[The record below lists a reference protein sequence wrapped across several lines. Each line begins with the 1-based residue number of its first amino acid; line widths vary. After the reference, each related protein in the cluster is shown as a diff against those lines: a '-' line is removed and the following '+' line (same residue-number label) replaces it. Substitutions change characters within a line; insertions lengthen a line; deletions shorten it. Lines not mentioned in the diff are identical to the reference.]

1 MSKFKEKI
9 PVLGSG
15 LADFAMKQ
23 FLTQIRHQHGL
34 IRFIQRNG
42 VNGKWLRADEP
53 YDIHVSR
60 FFQILRIKAHYQTDD
75 EFLDDWNKLGE
86 DFLDEAR
93 DYYKSL
99 YQKIN
104 D

>member
-1 MSKFKEKI
+1 MKKFNAKI
-9 PVLGSG
+9 PVLGEG
-15 LADFAMKQ
+15 MAKLAMKQ
-23 FLTQIRHQHGL
+23 LLTQIRHQHGL
-34 IRFIQRNG
+34 TRFIQRNG
-42 VNGKWLRADEP
+42 VNGRWLRADEP

-75 EFLDDWNKLGE
+75 EFLDDWNELGE
-86 DFLDEAR
+86 DFLNVVR

-99 YQKIN
+99 YQKLN

>member
-1 MSKFKEKI
+1 MKKFNAKI

-15 LADFAMKQ
+15 LANFAMKQ
-23 FLTQIRHQHGL
+23 LLTQIRHQHGL
-34 IRFIQRNG
+34 TRFIQRNG
-42 VNGKWLRADEP
+42 VNGRWLRADEP

-60 FFQILRIKAHYQTDD
+60 FFQILHIKAHFQTDD
-75 EFLDDWNKLGE
+75 EFLDDWNELGE
-86 DFLDEAR
+86 DFLNVVR

-99 YQKIN
+99 YPEHN

>member
-1 MSKFKEKI
+1 MKKFNAKI

-15 LADFAMKQ
+15 LANFAMKQ

-42 VNGKWLRADEP
+42 VNGRWLRADEP

-75 EFLDDWNKLGE
+75 EFLDDWNELGE
-86 DFLDEAR
+86 EFLKEVR
-93 DYYKSL
+93 DYYQSI
-99 YQKIN
+99 YQKVN
-104 D
+104 E

>member
-1 MSKFKEKI
+1 MKKFNAKI

-15 LADFAMKQ
+15 LANFAMKQ
-23 FLTQIRHQHGL
+23 LLTQIRHQHGL

-42 VNGKWLRADEP
+42 VNGRWLRADEP
-53 YDIHVSR
+53 YDIHISR
-60 FFQILRIKAHYQTDD
+60 FFQIVRIKARYQTDD
-75 EFLDDWNKLGE
+75 EFLDDWNELGE
-86 DFLDEAR
+86 NILDEAR
-93 DYYKSL
+93 EYYKSL

>member
-1 MSKFKEKI
+1 MRNFNQKI
-9 PVLGSG
+9 PVLGKG
-15 LADFAMKQ
+15 LASFAMTL

-34 IRFIQRNG
+34 TRFIQLHG
-42 VNGKWLRADEP
+42 VNGKWLRAKEP

-60 FFQILRIKAHYQTDD
+60 FFQILRIKAHFQTDD
-75 EFLDDWNKLGE
+75 EFLDDWNELGE
-86 DFLDEAR
+86 DFLNVVR

-99 YQKIN
+99 YQELN

>member
-1 MSKFKEKI
+1 MKKFNAKI

-15 LADFAMKQ
+15 LANFAMKLL
-23 FLTQIRHQHGL
+23 LTQIRHQHGL
-34 IRFIQRNG
+34 TRFIQRNG
-42 VNGKWLRADEP
+42 VNGRWLRADEP

-75 EFLDDWNKLGE
+75 EFLDDWNELGE
-86 DFLDEAR
+86 DFLNVVR

-99 YQKIN
+99 YQKLN

>member
-1 MSKFKEKI
+1 MSKFNQKI

-15 LADFAMKQ
+15 LANFAMKLL
-23 FLTQIRHQHGL
+23 LTQIRHQHGL
-34 IRFIQRNG
+34 TRFIQRNG
-42 VNGKWLRADEP
+42 VNGRWLRADEP

-75 EFLDDWNKLGE
+75 EFLDDWNELGE
-86 DFLDEAR
+86 DFLNVVR

-99 YQKIN
+99 YQELN

>member
-1 MSKFKEKI
+1 MKKSNAKI

-15 LADFAMKQ
+15 LANFAMKQ

-34 IRFIQRNG
+34 IRFIQRHG
-42 VNGKWLRADEP
+42 VNGRWLRADEP
-53 YDIHVSR
+53 YDIHISR
-60 FFQILRIKAHYQTDD
+60 FFQIVGIKAHYQTDD
-75 EFLDDWNKLGE
+75 EFLDDWNELGE
-86 DFLDEAR
+86 NILDEAR
-93 DYYKSL
+93 EYYKSL

>member
-1 MSKFKEKI
+1 MKKFNAKI
-9 PVLGSG
+9 PVLGLG
-15 LADFAMKQ
+15 LAFSAMQ
-23 FLTQIRHQHGL
+23 QLLTQIRHQHGL

-42 VNGKWLRADEP
+42 VNGRWLRADEP
-53 YDIHVSR
+53 YDIHISR
-60 FFQILRIKAHYQTDD
+60 FFQIVRIKAHYQTDD

-86 DFLDEAR
+86 EILDEAR